1 MLPLTQSHPLAFR
14 ATASLTTRGASWLN
28 AVARVIEAFARRARV
43 RYRQQQ
49 RARAVRDALQGLD
62 DHMLRDLGFHRD
74 EISSVA
80 AEISGQAD
88 PSRIR
93 TLL

>member
-1 MLPLTQSHPLAFR
+1 MLPLTQSHPPVFR
-14 ATASLTTRGASWLN
+14 ATAALSVPGASWLN
-28 AVARVIEAFARRARV
+28 AVARAIEAFARQARV

-62 DHMLRDLGFHRD
+62 DPMLRDLGFHRD

-80 AEISGQAD
+80 AEFSGRAD

-93 TLL
+93 ALL